1 MIKKNKNRK
10 FLSGLFLTP
19 YFFTLACLILI
30 AAIILP
36 VYQNARARFGVNQ
49 QISNLQKQ
57 IASLE
62 SSNSDL
68 TKLQSYLQSDQYA
81 EKQARLNLGLKMPG
95 EKVAVIENSDA
106 NAAGG
111 LYNSGSSANESGQNS
126 SNLENWWNYFF
137 GK

>member
-1 MIKKNKNRK
+1 MIKKNKNKK
-10 FLSGLFLTP
+10 FLTGLFLTP
-19 YFFTLACLILI
+19 YFFTLVCLIII

-36 VYQNARARFGVNQ
+36 VYQNAVQRFGVNR
-49 QISNLQKQ
+49 QISDLQKQ
-57 IASLE
+57 ITSLE

-81 EKQARLNLGLKMPG
+81 EKQARLNMGLKMPG
-95 EKVAVIENSDA
+95 EKVAVIENSDI

-111 LYNSGSSANESGQNS
+111 LSNNGSTGDDNDQKK
-126 SNLENWWNYFF
+126 SNPENWLNYFF